1 MQRLP
6 SRFFAGSLE
15 RGGLMGREE
24 AVRQAVGKADAYE
37 LLSCLFA
44 YPDERVANGLVDG
57 LIAEDARACLLDA
70 GIAED
75 EVHAVGD
82 ALGAWRGASA
92 ADVLS
97 AMRIAYSHL
106 YLAPGGHTP
115 VQPYESA
122 FLHVERGLSG
132 IPSLFRTPVTM
143 DVERCMR
150 EAGVVAKNARKEPCD
165 SVFEEFEF
173 LSYLYAKLADALSD
187 DDAEDATTAVAGWT
201 ERLRAFEDEHALAW
215 LPAFM
220 RRTQELAEDG
230 PYAAF
235 AALGLTA
242 MGVRS

>member
-1 MQRLP
+1 
-6 SRFFAGSLE
+6 
-15 RGGLMGREE
+15 MGREE

-57 LIAEDARACLLDA
+57 LIAEDARACLVDA
-70 GIAED
+70 GVAED
-75 EVHAVGD
+75 EAQTVAD
-82 ALGAWRGASA
+82 ALGAWRDTSA

-97 AMRIAYSHL
+97 SMRVAYSRM

-150 EAGVVAKNARKEPCD
+150 EAGVMAKNARKEPCD

-187 DDAEDATTAVAGWT
+187 DEVEAATTVPAEWT
-201 ERLRAFEDEHALAW
+201 ARIRAFEDEHALAW
-215 LPAFM
+215 LPTFM
-220 RRTQELAEDG
+220 RRMQELAGDG

-235 AALGLTA
+235 AALGLTT
-242 MGVRS
+242 MGVRA

>member
-1 MQRLP
+1 M
-6 SRFFAGSLE
+6 
-15 RGGLMGREE
+15 
-24 AVRQAVGKADAYE
+24 
-37 LLSCLFA
+37 
-44 YPDERVANGLVDG
+44 
-57 LIAEDARACLLDA
+57 
-70 GIAED
+70 
-75 EVHAVGD
+75 
-82 ALGAWRGASA
+82 
-92 ADVLS
+92 
-97 AMRIAYSHL
+97 
-106 YLAPGGHTP
+106 
-115 VQPYESA
+115 QPYESA

-187 DDAEDATTAVAGWT
+187 DDAEAATTAVAGWT

-220 RRTQELAEDG
+220 RRTQELAGDG

-235 AALGLTA
+235 AALGLAA

>member
-1 MQRLP
+1 
-6 SRFFAGSLE
+6 
-15 RGGLMGREE
+15 MGREE
-24 AVRQAVGKADAYE
+24 AVRRAVGKADGYE

-57 LIAEDARACLLDA
+57 AIAEDARTCLVDA
-70 GIAED
+70 GVAQSEAEQ
-75 EVHAVGD
+75 VGD
-82 ALGAWRGASA
+82 ALRSWRGASA
-92 ADVLS
+92 ADLLS
-97 AMRIAYSHL
+97 EMRIAYSRL

-122 FLHVERGLSG
+122 FFHVERGLPG

-150 EAGVVAKNARKEPCD
+150 ESGVAAKNARREPCD

-173 LSYLYAKLADALSD
+173 LSYLYAKLADALSGD
-187 DDAEDATTAVAGWT
+187 DGESAAGWT

-220 RRTQELAEDG
+220 RRTRELAGDG

-235 AALGLTA
+235 AGLGLTT